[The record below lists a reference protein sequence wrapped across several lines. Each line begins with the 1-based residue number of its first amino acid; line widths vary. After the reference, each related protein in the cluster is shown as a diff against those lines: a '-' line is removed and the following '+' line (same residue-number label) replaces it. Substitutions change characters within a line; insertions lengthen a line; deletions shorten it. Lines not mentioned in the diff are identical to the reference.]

1 MRASAPSRVPPLT
14 TTDGCWSGPGCRSA
28 MASRE
33 PMSCPEENIGPAPHK
48 MTTRTVS
55 SASARKNASP
65 SSTSRPRFCA
75 LRVRGRS
82 RVILAMTPSSSVSYL
97 M

>member
-1 MRASAPSRVPPLT
+1 MI
-14 TTDGCWSGPGCRSA
+14 TDGCWFGPGCRSS
-28 MASRE
+28 MDSRE
-33 PMSCPEENIGPAPHK
+33 PMSCPAENSGPAPFK

-55 SASARKNASP
+55 SASARRNASP

-75 LRVRGRS
+75 FLVRARS
-82 RVILAMTPSSSVSYL
+82 RVILAMVPLSTVSYL